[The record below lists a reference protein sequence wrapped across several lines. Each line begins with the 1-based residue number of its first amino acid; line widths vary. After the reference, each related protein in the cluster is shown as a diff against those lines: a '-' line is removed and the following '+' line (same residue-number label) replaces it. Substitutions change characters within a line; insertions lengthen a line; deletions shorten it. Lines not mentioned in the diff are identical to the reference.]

1 MLEQMRIELFLE
13 GHKVFFITV
22 NASNAVEQQQ
32 KLVDKCSFPLLQD
45 TEEINAWA
53 LHDGGKDDMFIYGK
67 NGTLQRYLPFGGEV
81 NTNLLSEEGYDALKF
96 EILSVVASQR

>member
-1 MLEQMRIELFLE
+1 MLEQMRIELLLE
-13 GHKVFFITV
+13 GHKVYFLTI

-45 TEEINAWA
+45 TEEIDAWT

-67 NGTLQRYLPFGGEV
+67 DGSLQRFLPFGGEV
-81 NTNLLSEEGYDALKF
+81 NTNLLS
-96 EILSVVASQR
+96 